1 MDLPIEAEI
10 CEQVFLAQPK
20 AHRTKYAEKH
30 WVVETDILKLQEFFE
45 GCHDADVH
53 SGKYKKIIDAK
64 KKASDQGKPKKEER
78 CIQGKLR

>member
-1 MDLPIEAEI
+1 MDLPNDTEL

-45 GCHDADVH
+45 GCHDADVRR
-53 SGKYKKIIDAK
+53 GKYKRITEAK
-64 KKASDQGKPKKEER
+64 KKARDQGKPKKEECR
-78 CIQGKLR
+78 VQGKPQ